1 MASTGQNLMKISAL
15 RTSCLDSLPAR
26 VPGLFRDGRSGI
38 RKNRLNKTLQATPVD
53 ASVEVLSRGSG
64 VPELGRSVNTFGHGR
79 GFDGGGL
86 ESQTCSDHRS
96 RIDCGGHGQP
106 QTIGPRMAQI
116 SRIQISDRLAWG
128 LSVPSVK
135 SVVKVLW

>member
-1 MASTGQNLMKISAL
+1 MK
-15 RTSCLDSLPAR
+15 
-26 VPGLFRDGRSGI
+26 
-38 RKNRLNKTLQATPVD
+38 
-53 ASVEVLSRGSG
+53 
-64 VPELGRSVNTFGHGR
+64 TFGHGR
-79 GFDGGGL
+79 GFDGGGF

-106 QTIGPRMAQI
+106 QRIGPRMSRI

-135 SVVKVLW
+135 SVVRVLWRHEDQSRRSPNQALQATPVDASIVVWSRGSGVAELGR